1 MTISLREKLM
11 DFSVPKIM
19 GILNITPD
27 SFYDGGRYNSKDKIQ
42 KQIEKMIISGADI
55 IDVGGYSSRPG
66 AKDISIEDELNRVI
80 PAIEIIKQK
89 FPKTII
95 SIDTFRSRVASEAI
109 ISGADIVNDISGGNL
124 DSNMFET
131 VSKHKVPYILMHMRG
146 NPENMMSKTNYEN
159 LTKDVCK
166 YFSQRI
172 DKAKSCGIND
182 IIIDPGFGFSKTT
195 QQNYELL
202 NNLEFFKE
210 FQIPIIIGVSR
221 KSMIYKTLNTTPE
234 KALNGSSVLHTIG
247 LMKGANI
254 LRTHDVKEAVEC
266 VKIVSQLN
274 A

>member
-1 MTISLREKLM
+1 MTINLRGKLM
-11 DFSVPKIM
+11 NLSVPKIM

-27 SFYDGGRYNSKDKIQ
+27 SFYDGGRYNSKDKIK

-55 IDVGGYSSRPG
+55 VDVGGYSSRPG

-80 PAIEIIKQK
+80 PAIEILKQK
-89 FPKTII
+89 FPETIV
-95 SIDTFRSRVASEAI
+95 SIDTFRSRVAREAI

-124 DSNMFET
+124 DPNMFET

-146 NPENMMSKTNYEN
+146 SPKNMMSKTDYEN
-159 LTKDVCK
+159 VTKDVCK
-166 YFSQRI
+166 YFSERI
-172 DKAKSCGIND
+172 DKAKSFGIND

-221 KSMIYKTLNTTPE
+221 KSMIYKTLNTSPE

>member
-1 MTISLREKLM
+1 MN
-11 DFSVPKIM
+11 FSVPKIM

-27 SFYDGGRYNSKDKIQ
+27 SFYDGGRYNSKEKIQ
-42 KQIEKMIISGADI
+42 RQIEKMIISGADI
-55 IDVGGYSSRPG
+55 VDVGGYSSRPG

-80 PAIEIIKQK
+80 PVIEIIKKK
-89 FPKTII
+89 FPETIV

-159 LTKDVCK
+159 VTKDVCK

-172 DKAKSCGIND
+172 DKAYSYGIND
-182 IIIDPGFGFSKTT
+182 VIIDPGFGFSKTT

-210 FQIPIIIGVSR
+210 FQRPIIIGISR
-221 KSMIYKTLNTTPE
+221 KSMIYKTLNTTPD
-234 KALNGSSVLHTIG
+234 KALNGSSILHTIS

-266 VKIVSQLN
+266 VKIVSQLIG
-274 A
+274 

>member
-1 MTISLREKLM
+1 MTINLRGKLM
-11 DFSVPKIM
+11 NFSAPKIM

-42 KQIEKMIISGADI
+42 NQIEKMITSGADL

-66 AKDISIEDELNRVI
+66 AKDISIENELNRVI
-80 PAIEIIKQK
+80 PAIEIIKHK
-89 FPKTII
+89 FPETIV
-95 SIDTFRSRVASEAI
+95 SIDTFRSKVASEAI

-159 LTKDVCK
+159 VTKDVCK

-172 DKAKSCGIND
+172 NKAHSCGIND

-210 FQIPIIIGVSR
+210 FQRPIIIGISR

-234 KALNGSSVLHTIG
+234 KALNGSSVLHTIS
-247 LMKGANI
+247 LIKGANI

-266 VKIVSQLN
+266 VKLVSQLN
-274 A
+274 S

>member
-1 MTISLREKLM
+1 MTINLRGKLM
-11 DFSVPKIM
+11 NLSVPKIM

-27 SFYDGGRYNSKDKIQ
+27 SFYDGGRYNSKDKIK

-55 IDVGGYSSRPG
+55 VDVGGYSSRPG

-80 PAIEIIKQK
+80 PAIEILKQK
-89 FPKTII
+89 FPETIV
-95 SIDTFRSRVASEAI
+95 SIDTFRSRVAREAI

-124 DSNMFET
+124 DPDMFET

-146 NPENMMSKTNYEN
+146 SPKNMMSKTDYEN
-159 LTKDVCK
+159 VTKDVCK
-166 YFSQRI
+166 YFSERI
-172 DKAKSCGIND
+172 DKAKSFGIND

-195 QQNYELL
+195 QQNYELF

-210 FQIPIIIGVSR
+210 FQKPIIVGISR
-221 KSMIYKTLNTTPE
+221 KSMIYKILNTTPE
-234 KALNGSSVLHTIG
+234 KALNGSSVLHTIS

-254 LRTHDVKEAVEC
+254 LRTHDVKEALEC

-274 A
+274 G

>member
-27 SFYDGGRYNSKDKIQ
+27 SFYDGGRYNSKEKIQ
-42 KQIEKMIISGADI
+42 EQIEKMIISGADI
-55 IDVGGYSSRPG
+55 VDVGGYSSRPG

-159 LTKDVCK
+159 LTKDICK

>member
-1 MTISLREKLM
+1 MN
-11 DFSVPKIM
+11 FSVPKIM

-27 SFYDGGRYNSKDKIQ
+27 SFYDGGRYNSKEKIQ
-42 KQIEKMIISGADI
+42 RQIEKMVISGADI

-80 PAIEIIKQK
+80 PVIEIIKKK
-89 FPKTII
+89 FPETIV

-159 LTKDVCK
+159 VTKDVCK

-172 DKAKSCGIND
+172 EKAHSYGIND
-182 IIIDPGFGFSKTT
+182 VIIDPGFGFSKTT

-202 NNLEFFKE
+202 NNLDFFKE
-210 FQIPIIIGVSR
+210 FQRPIIIGISR
-221 KSMIYKTLNTTPE
+221 KSMIYKTLNTTPD
-234 KALNGSSVLHTIG
+234 KALNGSSVLHTIS
-247 LMKGANI
+247 LMKGAII

-266 VKIVSQLN
+266 VKIVSQLKG
-274 A
+274 

>member
-1 MTISLREKLM
+1 MTINLKGKLM
-11 DFSVPKIM
+11 NFSVPKIM

-27 SFYDGGRYNSKDKIQ
+27 SFYDGGRYNSKEKIQ
-42 KQIEKMIISGADI
+42 RQIEKMIISGVDI

-80 PAIEIIKQK
+80 PVIEIIKKK
-89 FPKTII
+89 FPETIV
-95 SIDTFRSRVASEAI
+95 SIDTFRSRIASEAI

-124 DSNMFET
+124 DSKMFET

-146 NPENMMSKTNYEN
+146 KPENMMSKTNYEN
-159 LTKDVCK
+159 VTKDVCK

-172 DKAKSCGIND
+172 DKAHSYGIND
-182 IIIDPGFGFSKTT
+182 VIIDPGFGFSKTT

-210 FQIPIIIGVSR
+210 FQRPIIIGISR
-221 KSMIYKTLNTTPE
+221 KSMIYKTLNTTPD
-234 KALNGSSVLHTIG
+234 KALNGSSVLHTIS

-266 VKIVSQLN
+266 VKIVSQLKG
-274 A
+274 

>member
-1 MTISLREKLM
+1 MTINLKGKLM
-11 DFSVPKIM
+11 NFSIPKIM

-27 SFYDGGRYNSKDKIQ
+27 SFYDGGRYNSKEKIQ
-42 KQIEKMIISGADI
+42 RQIEKMIISGVDI

-80 PAIEIIKQK
+80 PVIEIIKKK
-89 FPKTII
+89 FPETIV

-159 LTKDVCK
+159 VTKDVCK

-172 DKAKSCGIND
+172 DKAHSYGIND
-182 IIIDPGFGFSKTT
+182 VIIDPGFGFSKTT

-210 FQIPIIIGVSR
+210 FQRPIIIGISR
-221 KSMIYKTLNTTPE
+221 KSMIYKTLNTTPD
-234 KALNGSSVLHTIG
+234 KALNGSSVLHTIS

-254 LRTHDVKEAVEC
+254 LRTHDVKEAIEC
-266 VKIVSQLN
+266 VKIVSQLIG
-274 A
+274 

>member
-1 MTISLREKLM
+1 MTINLRGKLM
-11 DFSVPKIM
+11 NFSVPKIM

-27 SFYDGGRYNSKDKIQ
+27 SFYDGGRYNSKDKI
-42 KQIEKMIISGADI
+42 KIQIEKMIISGADI
-55 IDVGGYSSRPG
+55 IDIGGYSSRPG

-89 FPKTII
+89 FPETII
-95 SIDTFRSRVASEAI
+95 SIDTFRSRVANEAI

-159 LTKDVCK
+159 LTKDICK

-202 NNLEFFKE
+202 NNLEFFKD
-210 FQIPIIIGVSR
+210 FQVPIIIGVSR

>member
-1 MTISLREKLM
+1 MTINLKGKLM
-11 DFSVPKIM
+11 NFSIPKIM

-27 SFYDGGRYNSKDKIQ
+27 SFYDGGRYNSKEKIQ
-42 KQIEKMIISGADI
+42 RQIEKMVISGADI

-80 PAIEIIKQK
+80 PVIKIIKKK
-89 FPKTII
+89 FPETIV
-95 SIDTFRSRVASEAI
+95 SIDTFRSRIASEAI

-124 DSNMFET
+124 DSNMFQT

-159 LTKDVCK
+159 VTKDVCK

-172 DKAKSCGIND
+172 NKAHSCGIND

-210 FQIPIIIGVSR
+210 FQRPIIIGISR
-221 KSMIYKTLNTTPE
+221 KSMIYKTLNTTPD
-234 KALNGSSVLHTIG
+234 KALNGSSVLHTIS

-266 VKIVSQLN
+266 VKIVSQLKG
-274 A
+274 

>member
-1 MTISLREKLM
+1 MTINLRDKLM
-11 DFSVPKIM
+11 NFSVPKIM

-27 SFYDGGRYNSKDKIQ
+27 SFYDGGRYNSKEKIQ
-42 KQIEKMIISGADI
+42 RQIEKMIISGADVV
-55 IDVGGYSSRPG
+55 DVGGYSSRPG

-80 PAIEIIKQK
+80 PVIEIIKKK
-89 FPKTII
+89 FPETIV

-124 DSNMFET
+124 DSNMFQT
-131 VSKHKVPYILMHMRG
+131 VSKHKVPYILMHMKG

-159 LTKDVCK
+159 VTKDVCK

-172 DKAKSCGIND
+172 KKAHSCGIND

-210 FQIPIIIGVSR
+210 FQRPIIIGISR

-234 KALNGSSVLHTIG
+234 KALNGSSVLHTIS

-266 VKIVSQLN
+266 VKIVSQLIG
-274 A
+274 